1 MKVCST
7 LYTVHLE
14 RRGADRDVG
23 DRKSGENVCL
33 FILSSDYSQEYK
45 TEKKACTSIHH
56 TSYTM
61 ERSPVLFGHY
71 LYTLEWGHK
80 HAFL

>member
-33 FILSSDYSQEYK
+33 FILSSDYSQEKK
-45 TEKKACTSIHH
+45 TMQQNSLHSY
-56 TSYTM
+56 TSYHSYM
-61 ERSPVLFGHY
+61 IERLPVLFCHY
-71 LYTLEWGHK
+71 L
-80 HAFL
+80 